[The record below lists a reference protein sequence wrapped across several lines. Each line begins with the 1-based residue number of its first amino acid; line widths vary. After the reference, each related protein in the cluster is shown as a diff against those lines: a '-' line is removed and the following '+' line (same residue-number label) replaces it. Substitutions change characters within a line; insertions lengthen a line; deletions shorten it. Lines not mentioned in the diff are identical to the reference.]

1 MTVPPKLAA
10 YYAALDAGDDD
21 AAAATFAEDAVYIRP
36 ALDPAAGTPAGDR
49 LVELTCSHGHTD
61 QYTAREI
68 KQPETKPVGVAKG
81 NIAKAAFG

>member
-1 MTVPPKLAA
+1 MSNG
-10 YYAALDAGDDD
+10 YARFECRICGEL
-21 AAAATFAEDAVYIRP
+21 VYSSIP
-36 ALDPAAGTPAGDR
+36 LEPAAGTPAGDR